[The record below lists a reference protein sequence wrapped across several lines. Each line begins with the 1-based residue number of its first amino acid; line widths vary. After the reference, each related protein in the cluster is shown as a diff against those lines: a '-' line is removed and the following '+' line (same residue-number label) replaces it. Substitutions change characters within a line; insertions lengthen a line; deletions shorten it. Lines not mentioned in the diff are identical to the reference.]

1 MSRAKTESGV
11 PGTGGD
17 PFDSLRD
24 RVTRRAREREDAE
37 RRGKDMTIDDRASA
51 LGLDGPKSVRS
62 KARAPAKKGGARRT
76 TAAAGAKS
84 AKGRKAAPKGTGRGA
99 RAKRSQGPVGRAFA
113 RLGRMIW
120 LGFRWLAIGVATVLI
135 AIFLTVVALRWIDP
149 PMGTYMLAERL
160 RLGGIT
166 ADWRPMEE
174 MGPYVARSAVA
185 AEDARFCMHNG
196 VDIDE
201 LREAAADYVS
211 GERVRGASTISQ
223 QTAKNMFLWHG
234 RSLLRKGLEL
244 PFVGLMELFWGKER
258 ILEVYLNIAE
268 FDTGVFGIEAA
279 AQHYYGRPA
288 AALSHREAARMMML
302 LPNPKGR
309 DPRAL
314 SAAQVRRAD
323 RFVVGGAR
331 TIAARGDDSCFMK

>member
-11 PGTGGD
+11 FGKGGD
-17 PFDSLRD
+17 PIDTLRD

-37 RRGKDMTIDDRASA
+37 RRGKEMTIDDRAAA
-51 LGLDGPKSVRS
+51 LGLDGPNAARS
-62 KARAPAKKGGARRT
+62 KAKATAGKASARRGGA
-76 TAAAGAKS
+76 ASAGKS
-84 AKGRKAAPKGTGRGA
+84 AKGRKTVTKGRGRTAAPKRG
-99 RAKRSQGPVGRAFA
+99 KGPLGRAIGA
-113 RLGRMIW
+113 LGRLIR
-120 LGFRWLAIGVATVLI
+120 FVVRWVAIGVTALILAVLLI
-135 AIFLTVVALRWIDP
+135 VGALRWIDP
-149 PMGTYMLAERL
+149 PMGTYMLSERL
-160 RLGGIT
+160 RLGPIQ
-166 ADWRPMEE
+166 AEWRPIEE
-174 MGPYVARSAVA
+174 MGPFVPASALA
-185 AEDARFCMHNG
+185 AEDARFCLHHG

-201 LREAAADYVS
+201 LREAAEDYLS

-244 PFVGLMELFWGKER
+244 PFVGLMELLWGKKR

-268 FDTGVFGIEAA
+268 FDEGVFGVEAA

-288 AALSHREAARMMML
+288 AALSRTEAARLMML
-302 LPNPKGR
+302 LPNPKQR

-331 TIAARGDDSCFMK
+331 TIAARGDDSCFTD